1 MPTLRTDDGV
11 SISYKTSGP
20 GPRNLLLM
28 HGWGGSAA
36 FWDEMLKHADL
47 TGLRAIT
54 TSFRG
59 HGDSEKVTA
68 GYTLDRFAKDI
79 FAVADY
85 TEADEF
91 VLVGFSMSGKYAQ
104 YIALAHPDRV
114 RGLILIA
121 PIGAGEFPLPVET
134 ARTFCE
140 AVGSRERVLEAFA
153 PTIKVPI
160 KAKVME
166 TYLRDF
172 IRIPGVAL
180 EETMNMF
187 CTTSFADR
195 VKAIGVPTLVI
206 GGAGD
211 PFVPPDYLRKELI
224 ERIPRARLV
233 VLPCGHHVP
242 MEMPAET
249 AALLTAFL
257 AGFGES
263 TSASPT
269 RPRGSV
275 GLN

>member
-1 MPTLRTDDGV
+1 MATLRTDDGV
-11 SISYKTSGP
+11 SISYMTWGP

-47 TGLRAIT
+47 AGVRAIT
-54 TSFRG
+54 TSLRG
-59 HGDSEKVTA
+59 HGDSEKATA
-68 GYTLDRFAKDI
+68 GYTLDRFTKDML
-79 FAVADY
+79 AVADD
-85 TEADEF
+85 TKADHF

-104 YIALAHPDRV
+104 YIAVAHPERV

-121 PIGAGEFPLPVET
+121 PIGAGEFPLPAET
-134 ARTFCE
+134 ARTFCD
-140 AVGSRERVLEAFA
+140 AVGSRDRVLEAFA
-153 PTIKVPI
+153 PTIQVPI
-160 KAKVME
+160 RAEVMD

-172 IRIPGVAL
+172 VRIPRVAL

-187 CTTSFADR
+187 CKTSFADR
-195 VKAIGVPTLVI
+195 VKAISVPTLVI
-206 GGAGD
+206 GGAAD
-211 PFVPPDYLRKELI
+211 PFVPPEYLRKELI

-242 MEMPAET
+242 MELPGET

-257 AGFGES
+257 AGLGES

-269 RPRGSV
+269 RPLGSV

>member
-11 SISYKTSGP
+11 SISYKTSGL
-20 GPRNLLLM
+20 GPRTFLLM

-36 FWDEMLKHADL
+36 FWDEMLKHVDL
-47 TGLRAIT
+47 AGLRAIA

-68 GYTLDRFAKDI
+68 GYTLDRFAKDVI
-79 FAVADY
+79 AVADQ

-104 YIALAHPDRV
+104 HIALAHSDRV

-134 ARTFCE
+134 ARTFCD
-140 AVGSRERVLEAFA
+140 AVGSRERILDAFA
-153 PTIKVPI
+153 PTIKMPI
-160 KAKVME
+160 RAEVME

-172 IRIPGVAL
+172 VRIPRGAL

-187 CTTSFADR
+187 CHTSFADR

-206 GGAGD
+206 GGVAD
-211 PFVPPDYLRKELI
+211 PFVPPDYLRTELI
-224 ERIPRARLV
+224 GRIAQARLV
-233 VLPCGHHVP
+233 VLPCGHHLP

-249 AALLTAFL
+249 AALVTAFL
-257 AGFGES
+257 AGLS
-263 TSASPT
+263 
-269 RPRGSV
+269 
-275 GLN
+275 